1 MVINKM
7 NNSNIICC
15 KLSAYGGSGGHGGNG
30 GDGGKYS
37 FKRFTNT
44 KCE

>member
-1 MVINKM
+1 M

-15 KLSAYGGSGGHGGNG
+15 KLSAHGGSGGHGGYG